1 MTVECLR
8 TSNDTIAAIVNRL
21 CKFLVIALSRT
32 QDTLVYMVLVVLGLL
47 MLRKHFL
54 HTIAG
59 LLALA
64 FSTSLFGRGQ
74 FWDFLGYMQVEN
86 SQDYGRI
93 QITRRNVHFRTIQ
106 LRVSGEAIFF
116 DRLVVHFDDGTSQEL
131 MVSDRISPGGR
142 NYVIDLRGERSLES
156 VDLWYYKEP
165 LGHNPRVSLYGIRS
179 PEGDGQNIAQ
189 EH

>member
-1 MTVECLR
+1 
-8 TSNDTIAAIVNRL
+8 
-21 CKFLVIALSRT
+21 
-32 QDTLVYMVLVVLGLL
+32 
-47 MLRKHFL
+47 MLPKHFR

-64 FSTSLFGRGQ
+64 FATPLLALGQ
-74 FWDFLGYMQVEN
+74 FWDFLGYTQVDS
-86 SQDYGRI
+86 SQDHGRI
-93 QITRRNVHFRTIQ
+93 QITRRDGHFRTIQ

-142 NYVIDLRGERSLES
+142 NYVIELLGERSLES
-156 VDLWYYKEP
+156 IELWYYKEP
-165 LGHNPRVSLYGIRS
+165 RGHNPRVSLYGVRS
-179 PEGDGQNIAQ
+179 PEGDDPNIAQ